1 VPARYREAEMATFP
15 KVVDVAE
22 LERKVNDIYT
32 RGALDSES
40 GCHFEMGRTMA
51 LRLGYAD
58 AELAAVPPE
67 AIQSFAG
74 DGYYFEAD
82 GRSRRF
88 AVGGCGLF
96 PRRSRLRVRE
106 RGATRS
112 RQVFHDGGIIPMS
125 VDSGGR
131 S

>member
-1 VPARYREAEMATFP
+1 MATFP
-15 KVVDVAE
+15 RVVDVAE

-32 RGALDSES
+32 RVALDSES
-40 GCHFEMGRTMA
+40 GCHFEMGRTTA

-74 DGYYFEAD
+74 VGYYFEGD
-82 GRSRRF
+82 GRLTEISD
-88 AVGGCGLF
+88 G
-96 PRRSRLRVRE
+96 RLRAFPAPVAFTCAGKRCDPFQTV
-106 RGATRS
+106 G
-112 RQVFHDGGIIPMS
+112 FHDGGIIPMS